1 MGLKHPKINFHWRQ
15 KISVGWARCSWTW
28 RKISAL
34 SEIGV
39 HWNSIYDLKGT
50 VSMSVSPRANSY
62 TSRLQRVCSKRP
74 KGTHMSPSSTYLYF
88 LQFKRYHIRGYMTLP
103 IHCCSV
109 LPAHWFWIWIFTLP
123 VPGEFSENSPKR
135 YTCLV
140 CWADMRSKKGFLQNS
155 KQSWKNWVH
164 PVIQWLQ
171 LFKPALSPIT
181 WSSVGLYQSLIL
193 LWLTFGPRFLAKWLQ
208 FIEVLQEVIS

>member
-103 IHCCSV
+103 IHCCS
-109 LPAHWFWIWIFTLP
+109 LSCLHIGSGFESLLC
-123 VPGEFSENSPKR
+123 R
-135 YTCLV
+135 CLV
-140 CWADMRSKKGFLQNS
+140 SSLRILPKDIHAWFVGQIGDQKKVFYRTQSSPGKTEYTLWFSGFSFSN
-155 KQSWKNWVH
+155 
-164 PVIQWLQ
+164 Q
-171 LFKPALSPIT
+171 L
-181 WSSVGLYQSLIL
+181 YHQ
-193 LWLTFGPRFLAKWLQ
+193 
-208 FIEVLQEVIS
+208 